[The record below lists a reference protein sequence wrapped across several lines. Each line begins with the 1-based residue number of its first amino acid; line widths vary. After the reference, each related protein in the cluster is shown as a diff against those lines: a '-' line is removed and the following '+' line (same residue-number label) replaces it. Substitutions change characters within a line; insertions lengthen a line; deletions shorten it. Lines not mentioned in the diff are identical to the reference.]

1 MLVCGQRVCCWRS
14 LAAVLVPL
22 GDTFAVPVQ
31 HTPEPRGESGPTF
44 PLTRAL
50 PAPGANPAG
59 LASAQAESEEG
70 REDTSSRPFSAQ
82 IHKPDPGRRL
92 ARSSQRKRRNAP
104 FRCFAFL
111 RQVTVDVCDKRGQ
124 FLRAKEHVLLS
135 GRNVVPLGSYA
146 ISFKNPF

>member
-1 MLVCGQRVCCWRS
+1 MFAGSVFVAGARWLPCWCLLVTRS
-14 LAAVLVPL
+14 QSLSSTRLNPGVNQ
-22 GDTFAVPVQ
+22 D
-31 HTPEPRGESGPTF
+31 

-82 IHKPDPGRRL
+82 IHRPDPGRRL